1 MSGYAYLWE
10 FHVAPHSQQDF
21 ERHYGTD
28 GSWAMLFRQHPGYIS
43 TSLFQDRANP
53 LRYVTIDRWQNIEA
67 YENFRARY
75 ASQYDELDQMCQNL
89 TTRETSLGNL
99 R

>member
-1 MSGYAYLWE
+1 
-10 FHVAPHSQQDF
+10 VAARSQQEF
-21 ERHYGTD
+21 ERHYGAD
-28 GSWAMLFRQHPGYIS
+28 GSWATLFRQHPGYIG

-53 LRYVTIDRWQNIEA
+53 LRYLTIDRWQNLEA

-75 ASQYDELDQMCQNL
+75 ASQYDELDQLCQKL
-89 TTRETSLGNL
+89 TTGETSLGHL